1 MKFGHSLLSSSK
13 AISTTAGMFYSRAV
27 VIQCVRGVL
36 NLRTSSRTYLEASY
50 GLENWT
56 VRRLKRVGW
65 HSSIIS
71 SKLRIGASVVVRSQA
86 KVAGDL
92 HGWARNSWKNSNGR
106 SSFTECGKKGLI
118 TWEEYRK
125 TVRACR
131 DATKKFKSHVEL
143 YLAKEVEDNRK
154 GFFKYTN
161 NKRKTR
167 ENMNLLLNEVGTLV
181 TEDTEKV
188 DLLNTLF
195 SSVFIA

>member
-1 MKFGHSLLSSSK
+1 MTDPSTCIFWFLNFQLVNDQTLLTDTLPTVTLRLVANAMCASYQFLQHYFLGWHL
-13 AISTTAGMFYSRAV
+13 STTSPKFK
-27 VIQCVRGVL
+27 
-36 NLRTSSRTYLEASY
+36 TSASP
-50 GLENWT
+50 
-56 VRRLKRVGW
+56 RV
-65 HSSIIS
+65 
-71 SKLRIGASVVVRSQA
+71 KNQA

-92 HGWARNSWKNSNGR
+92 CGWARNSWKNSNGR

-131 DATKKFKSHVEL
+131 DATKKFKSHLEL